1 MKPSEQQRTSQ
12 AEVTVARSRDVL
24 EASNTLDKSH
34 SKLYDIIVVL
44 TTLFS
49 PLVPNHG
56 WSLVLLMPKALLCTL
71 FQSGFFW
78 IFLQSP
84 GTFRMILTG
93 IWIFLNISVL
103 DIITI

>member
-1 MKPSEQQRTSQ
+1 MKPSEKQRTVQ
-12 AEVTVARSRDVL
+12 TEATVARSRDVL
-24 EASNTLDKSH
+24 EASITLDKSH
-34 SKLYDIIVVL
+34 SKLYDITVFL

-56 WSLVLLMPKALLCTL
+56 WSLVCLMPKALLCTL

-78 IFLQSP
+78 IFLQSH

-93 IWIFLNISVL
+93 IWIFLNNCVL